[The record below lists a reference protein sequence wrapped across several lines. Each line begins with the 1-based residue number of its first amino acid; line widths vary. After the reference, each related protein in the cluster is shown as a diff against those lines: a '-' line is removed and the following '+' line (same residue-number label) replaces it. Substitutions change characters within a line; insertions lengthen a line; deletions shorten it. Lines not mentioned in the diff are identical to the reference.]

1 MQISKGLVLMNR
13 IKISDRTIFLKSQSN
28 EVTLSFKEKVEIA
41 RLLESANVDVV
52 EFPAIENEKTD
63 TLLLKTICAFL
74 KNSTLSVAVGQSVE
88 SVETTYNAIKSAA
101 KPRLSVVLPVSP
113 VGMEYTCH
121 KKAPKMIELIKAL
134 VEKSI
139 SLCDDVEFVA
149 LDATRAE
156 SDVLISAI
164 KTAITAGAKTVTIC
178 DNEASMLPDAFTEF
192 IEETVKAIP
201 ELKDIN
207 LGVMCEDRNGCA
219 TASSM
224 LAVTHGATEVKCVS
238 NNGNIA
244 SIVTI
249 SNIIRNNGDKLD
261 IFTSLKYNEF
271 LRIVNQV
278 AKIAD
283 GKHIVSVTE
292 TQSAVPASEFNLTE
306 NDSQETILK
315 AVKELGYDLSDED
328 NTKVYERFKA
338 VASKK
343 TISNKELDAIVAAT
357 ALQVTPAYKLVDY
370 VINTGNIITS
380 SAQITLEKDGENK
393 QSIGIGDG
401 PIDAAFT
408 TIEQIVGRHYELDDF
423 QIHSVTEGREA
434 TGSAVVK
441 LRANGK
447 LYSGN
452 GVSTDIIGASIRA
465 FINAIN
471 KIIFEE
477 N

>member
-1 MQISKGLVLMNR
+1 MNKIR
-13 IKISDRTIFLKSQSN
+13 ISDRTILLKSQGN
-28 EVTLSFKEKVEIA
+28 EATLSFKEKVEIA

-63 TLLLKTICAFL
+63 TLLLKTVCAFL
-74 KNSTLSVAVGQSVE
+74 KNSVMSVQVGITPE
-88 SVETTYNAIKSAA
+88 SVEATYNAIKSAS
-101 KPRLSVVLPVSP
+101 KPRLSVALPVSP

-134 VEKSI
+134 VEKAV

-156 SDVLISAI
+156 NDVLVSTI
-164 KTAITAGAKTVTIC
+164 KTAIEAGAKTVTIC
-178 DNEASMLPDAFTEF
+178 DNEASMLPDAFINF
-192 IEETVKAIP
+192 IEETKKAIP
-201 ELKDIN
+201 ELDSVN
-207 LGVMCEDRNGCA
+207 LGVLCEDTNGCA
-219 TASSM
+219 AASSM
-224 LAVTHGATEVKCVS
+224 LAVTHGAVEVKCVS
-238 NNGNIA
+238 YNSNVT

-249 SNIIRNNGDKLD
+249 SNIIRNNGDKLGVCCG
-261 IFTSLKYNEF
+261 IKYSEF
-271 LRIVNQV
+271 LRIINQI

-283 GKHIVSVTE
+283 GKQIISVTE
-292 TQSAVPASEFNLTE
+292 TTSSVPASEFNLTE
-306 NDSQETILK
+306 NDSQETVLK
-315 AVKELGYDLSDED
+315 AVKNLGYDLSDED
-328 NTKVYERFKA
+328 SAKVFERFKS

-343 TISNKELDAIVAAT
+343 TISNKELDAIVATT
-357 ALQVTPAYKLVDY
+357 ALQVTPIYKLVDY

-408 TIEQIVGRHYELDDF
+408 TIEQIVGHHYELDDF

-434 TGSAVVK
+434 TGSALVK

-465 FINAIN
+465 YINAIN

-477 N
+477 I

>member
-1 MQISKGLVLMNR
+1 MNKIR
-13 IKISDRTIFLKSQSN
+13 ISDRTILLKSQGN
-28 EVTLSFKEKVEIA
+28 EATLSFKEKVEIA

-63 TLLLKTICAFL
+63 TLLLKTVCAFL
-74 KNSTLSVAVGQSVE
+74 KNSVMSVQVGTTPE
-88 SVETTYNAIKSAA
+88 SVEATYNAIKSAS
-101 KPRLSVVLPVSP
+101 KPRLSIALPISP
-113 VGMEYTCH
+113 VGMEYICH

-134 VEKSI
+134 VEKAV
-139 SLCDDVEFVA
+139 SLCSDVEFVA
-149 LDATRAE
+149 IDATRAE
-156 SDVLISAI
+156 NDVLVSAI
-164 KTAITAGAKTVTIC
+164 KTAISAGATTVTIC
-178 DNEASMLPDAFTEF
+178 DNEASMLPDAFISF
-192 IEETVKAIP
+192 IDETVKAIP
-201 ELKDIN
+201 EIKNVN
-207 LGVMCEDRNGCA
+207 LGVMCEDTNGCA
-219 TASSM
+219 AASSM
-224 LAVTHGATEVKCVS
+224 LAVTHGATEIKCS
-238 NNGNIA
+238 SYNANIA
-244 SIVTI
+244 SIITI
-249 SNIIRNNGDKLD
+249 SSIIRNSGDKLD
-261 IFTSLKYNEF
+261 IFCSLNYNEF
-271 LRIVNQV
+271 LRIINQV
-278 AKIAD
+278 SKIAD

-292 TQSAVPASEFNLTE
+292 TTSSVPASEFNLTE
-306 NDSQETILK
+306 NDSQETVLT
-315 AVKELGYDLSDED
+315 AVKELGYDLSDDD
-328 NTKVYERFKA
+328 NVKVYERFKS

-357 ALQVTPAYKLVDY
+357 ALQVPPAYKLVDY

-393 QSIGIGDG
+393 QAIGIGDG

-408 TIEQIVGRHYELDDF
+408 TIEQIVGHHYELDDF

-441 LRANGK
+441 LRSNGK

-465 FINAIN
+465 YINAIN

>member
-1 MQISKGLVLMNR
+1 MNKIR
-13 IKISDRTIFLKSQSN
+13 ISDRTILLKSQGN
-28 EVTLSFKEKVEIA
+28 EATLSFKEKVEIA
-41 RLLESANVDVV
+41 RLLESANVDVI

-63 TLLLKTICAFL
+63 TLLLKTARAFL
-74 KNSTLSVAVGQSVE
+74 KNSTMSVQTGNTPE
-88 SVETTYNAIKSAA
+88 SVEATFNAIKGAA
-101 KPRLSVVLPVSP
+101 KPRLSVALPISP
-113 VGMEYTCH
+113 VGMEYTYH

-134 VEKSI
+134 VEKSV

-156 SDVLISAI
+156 KDVLISAI
-164 KTAITAGAKTVTIC
+164 KTAIEAGAKTITIC
-178 DNEASMLPDAFTEF
+178 DNEASMLPDAFVEF
-192 IEETVKAIP
+192 IESTINAVP
-201 ELKDIN
+201 ELKNVN
-207 LGVMCEDRNGCA
+207 LGVMCEDTNGCA
-219 TASSM
+219 AASSM
-224 LAVTHGATEVKCVS
+224 LAVTHGATEIKCVS
-238 NNGNIA
+238 NTANIA
-244 SIVTI
+244 SIDTV
-249 SNIIRNNGDKLD
+249 SNIIRNNGDKLN
-261 IFTSLKYNEF
+261 ISCSLKYSEF
-271 LRIVNQV
+271 LRIINQV

-292 TQSAVPASEFNLTE
+292 TKSAIPASEFNLTE
-306 NDSQETILK
+306 NDSAETVLK
-315 AVKELGYDLSDED
+315 AVKNLGYDLSDED
-328 NTKVYERFKA
+328 SAKVFERFKS

-343 TISNKELDAIVAAT
+343 TISNKELDAIVATT
-357 ALQVTPAYKLVDY
+357 ALQVTPAYKLVNY

-393 QSIGIGDG
+393 QAIGIGDG

-408 TIEQIVGRHYELDDF
+408 TIEQIVGHHYELDDF

-434 TGSAVVK
+434 TGSALVK
-441 LRANGK
+441 LRSNGK

-465 FINAIN
+465 YINAIN

>member
-1 MQISKGLVLMNR
+1 MTK
-13 IKISDRTIFLKSQSN
+13 IKISDRTIVLKSQN
-28 EVTLSFKEKVEIA
+28 NDITLSFKEKVEIA

-63 TLLLKTICAFL
+63 TLLLKTACAFL
-74 KNSTLSVAVGQSVE
+74 KNSIMSVVVGNSVKSVE
-88 SVETTYNAIKSAA
+88 ATYEAIKNAQ
-101 KPRLSVVLPVSP
+101 KPRLSVALPLSP
-113 VGMEYTCH
+113 VAMEYTFH
-121 KKAPKMIELIKAL
+121 KKAPKMLELIKEL
-134 VEKSI
+134 VTKAA
-139 SLCDDVEFVA
+139 SLCEDVEFVA

-156 SDVLISAI
+156 PDVLEAGIKAAI
-164 KTAITAGAKTVTIC
+164 ECGAKTVTIC
-178 DNEASMLPDAFTEF
+178 DNDAKMLPDAFLSF
-192 IEETVKAIP
+192 IENLKTTIP
-201 ELKDIN
+201 ELSTVS
-207 LGVMCEDRNGCA
+207 LGVLCEDTNGCA
-219 TASSM
+219 AASSM
-224 LAVTHGATEVKCVS
+224 LAVTHGATEIKCTS
-238 NNGNIA
+238 GMNNIA

-249 SNIIRNNGDKLD
+249 SNIIRNNGDSLD
-261 IFTSLKYNEF
+261 IFAGLKYNEF
-271 LRIVNQV
+271 LRIINQV

-283 GKHIVSVTE
+283 GKQILSVTE
-292 TQSAVPASEFNLTE
+292 TTSAIPASEINLTE
-306 NDSQETILK
+306 NDSQETVLK
-315 AVKELGYDLSDED
+315 AVKNLGYDLSDDD
-328 NTKVYERFKA
+328 NAKVYERFKS

-343 TISNKELDAIVAAT
+343 TVSNKELDAIVAAT
-357 ALQVTPAYKLVDY
+357 ALQVTPAYQLVDY

-380 SAQITLEKDGENK
+380 SAQIVLEKDGEKK
-393 QSIGIGDG
+393 QAIGIGDG

-408 TIEQIVGRHYELDDF
+408 TIEQIVGHHYELDDF

-441 LRANGK
+441 LRSNGK

>member
-1 MQISKGLVLMNR
+1 MNKIR
-13 IKISDRTIFLKSQSN
+13 ISDRTILLKSQGN
-28 EVTLSFKEKVEIA
+28 DATLSFKEKVEIA

-63 TLLLKTICAFL
+63 TLLLKTTCAFL
-74 KNSTLSVAVGQSVE
+74 KNSIMSVQVGSTLE
-88 SVETTYNAIKSAA
+88 SVEATYNAIKSAA
-101 KPRLSVVLPVSP
+101 KPRLSIALPISP

-121 KKAPKMIELIKAL
+121 KKAPKMVELIKSL
-134 VEKSI
+134 VEKAV
-139 SLCDDVEFVA
+139 SLCSDVEFVA

-156 SDVLISAI
+156 NDVLVSTI
-164 KTAITAGAKTVTIC
+164 KTAIEAGAKTITIC
-178 DNEASMLPDAFTEF
+178 DNEASMLPDAFVSF
-192 IEETVKAIP
+192 IEETKKAIP
-201 ELKDIN
+201 ELETVN
-207 LGVMCEDRNGCA
+207 LGVLCEDTNGCA
-219 TASSM
+219 AASSM
-224 LAVTHGATEVKCVS
+224 LAITHGAVEVKCASYNS
-238 NNGNIA
+238 NIT

-249 SNIIRNNGDKLD
+249 SNIIRNNGDKLGVCCG
-261 IFTSLKYNEF
+261 IKYSEF
-271 LRIVNQV
+271 LRIINQV

-283 GKHIVSVTE
+283 GKNIVSVTE
-292 TQSAVPASEFNLTE
+292 TQSAIPTSEFNLTE
-306 NDSQETILK
+306 NDSQETVLK
-315 AVKELGYDLSDED
+315 AVKNLGYDLSDED
-328 NTKVYERFKA
+328 SAKVFERFKS

-343 TISNKELDAIVAAT
+343 TISNKELDAIVATT

-393 QSIGIGDG
+393 QAIGIGDG

-408 TIEQIVGRHYELDDF
+408 TIEQIVGHHYELDDF

-434 TGSAVVK
+434 TGSALVK

-465 FINAIN
+465 YINAIN

-477 N
+477 I

>member
-1 MQISKGLVLMNR
+1 MNKIR
-13 IKISDRTIFLKSQSN
+13 ISDRTILLKSQGN
-28 EVTLSFKEKVEIA
+28 EATLSFKEKVEIA

-63 TLLLKTICAFL
+63 TLLLKTVCAFL
-74 KNSTLSVAVGQSVE
+74 KNSIMSVQVGTTPE
-88 SVETTYNAIKSAA
+88 SVEATYNAIKSAS
-101 KPRLSVVLPVSP
+101 KPRLSVALPVSP

-121 KKAPKMIELIKAL
+121 KKAPKMIELIKTL
-134 VEKSI
+134 IEKAV

-156 SDVLISAI
+156 NDVLVSTI
-164 KTAITAGAKTVTIC
+164 KTAIEAGAKTITIC
-178 DNEASMLPDAFTEF
+178 DDEASMLPDAFINF
-192 IEETVKAIP
+192 IEETKEAIP
-201 ELKDIN
+201 ELDSVN
-207 LGVMCEDRNGCA
+207 LGVLCEDTNGCA

-224 LAVTHGATEVKCVS
+224 LAVTHSATEVKCAS
-238 NNGNIA
+238 FNANIT

-249 SNIIRNNGDKLD
+249 SNIIRNNGDKLGVCCG
-261 IFTSLKYNEF
+261 IKFSEF
-271 LRIVNQV
+271 LRIINQV

-283 GKHIVSVTE
+283 GKNIVSVTE
-292 TQSAVPASEFNLTE
+292 TTSSVPTSEFNLTE
-306 NDSQETILK
+306 NDSQETVLK
-315 AVKELGYDLSDED
+315 AVKNLGYDLSDED
-328 NTKVYERFKA
+328 SAKVFERFKS

-343 TISNKELDAIVAAT
+343 TISNKELDAIVATT

-408 TIEQIVGRHYELDDF
+408 TIEQIVGHHYELDDF

-434 TGSAVVK
+434 TGSALVK

-465 FINAIN
+465 YINAIN

-477 N
+477 I

>member
-1 MQISKGLVLMNR
+1 MKK
-13 IKISDRTIFLKSQSN
+13 IKISDRTILIKSQGN
-28 EVTLSFKEKVEIA
+28 EATLSFKEKVEIA

-63 TLLLKTICAFL
+63 TLLLKTACAFL
-74 KNSTLSVAVGQSVE
+74 KNSIMSVQVGTTIE
-88 SVETTYNAIKSAA
+88 SVELTYNSIKSAS
-101 KPRLSVVLPVSP
+101 KPRLSVALPVSP

-121 KKAPKMIELIKAL
+121 KKAPKMVELIKAL
-134 VEKSI
+134 VEKAV

-156 SDVLISAI
+156 ADVLAATI
-164 KTAITAGAKTVTIC
+164 KTAIEAGAKTITIC
-178 DNEASMLPDAFTEF
+178 DNEAAMLPDAFVSF
-192 IEETVKAIP
+192 IEETIKAIP
-201 ELKDIN
+201 ELESVN
-207 LGVMCEDRNGCA
+207 LGVMCEDTNGCA
-219 TASSM
+219 AASSM
-224 LAVTHGATEVKCVS
+224 LAVTHGATEIKCAS
-238 NNGNIA
+238 NNANIT

-261 IFTSLKYNEF
+261 ICCSLKYSEF
-271 LRIVNQV
+271 LRIINQV

-292 TQSAVPASEFNLTE
+292 TTSSVPASEFNLTE
-306 NDSQETILK
+306 NDSQETVLK
-315 AVKELGYDLSDED
+315 AVKNLGYDLSDED
-328 NTKVYERFKA
+328 SAKVFERFKS

-343 TISNKELDAIVAAT
+343 TISNKELDAIVATT

-380 SAQITLEKDGENK
+380 SAQITLEKDGESK

-408 TIEQIVGRHYELDDF
+408 TIEQIVGHHYELDDF

-434 TGSAVVK
+434 TGSALVK
-441 LRANGK
+441 LRSNGK

-465 FINAIN
+465 YINAIN

-477 N
+477 I

>member
-1 MQISKGLVLMNR
+1 MNKIR
-13 IKISDRTIFLKSQSN
+13 ISDRTILLKSQGN
-28 EVTLSFKEKVEIA
+28 EATLSFKEKVEIA

-63 TLLLKTICAFL
+63 TLLLKTVCAFL
-74 KNSTLSVAVGQSVE
+74 KNSIMSVQVGTTIE
-88 SVETTYNAIKSAA
+88 SVEATYNAIKSAS
-101 KPRLSVVLPVSP
+101 KPRLSVALPVSP

-121 KKAPKMIELIKAL
+121 KKAPKMIELIKTL
-134 VEKSI
+134 IEKAV

-156 SDVLISAI
+156 NDVLVSTI
-164 KTAITAGAKTVTIC
+164 KTAIEAGAKTITIC
-178 DNEASMLPDAFTEF
+178 DDEASMLPDAFINF
-192 IEETVKAIP
+192 IEETKEAIP
-201 ELKDIN
+201 ELDSVN
-207 LGVMCEDRNGCA
+207 LGVLCEDTNGCA

-224 LAVTHGATEVKCVS
+224 LAVTHSATEVKCAS
-238 NNGNIA
+238 FNANIT

-249 SNIIRNNGDKLD
+249 SNIIRNNGDKLGVCCG
-261 IFTSLKYNEF
+261 IKFSEF
-271 LRIVNQV
+271 LRIINQV

-283 GKHIVSVTE
+283 GKNIVSVTE
-292 TQSAVPASEFNLTE
+292 TTSSVPASEFNLTE
-306 NDSQETILK
+306 NDSQETVLK
-315 AVKELGYDLSDED
+315 AVKNLGYDLSDED
-328 NTKVYERFKA
+328 SAKVFERFKS

-343 TISNKELDAIVAAT
+343 TISNKELDAIVATT

-408 TIEQIVGRHYELDDF
+408 TIEQIVGHHYELDDF

-434 TGSAVVK
+434 TGSALVK

-465 FINAIN
+465 YINAIN

-477 N
+477 I

>member
-1 MQISKGLVLMNR
+1 MNKIR
-13 IKISDRTIFLKSQSN
+13 ISDRTILLKSQGN
-28 EVTLSFKEKVEIA
+28 EATLSFKEKVEIA

-63 TLLLKTICAFL
+63 TLLLKTVCAFL
-74 KNSTLSVAVGQSVE
+74 KNSVMSVQVGTTPE
-88 SVETTYNAIKSAA
+88 SVEATYNAIKSAS
-101 KPRLSVVLPVSP
+101 KPRLSVALPISP

-134 VEKSI
+134 VEKAV

-156 SDVLISAI
+156 NDVLVSTI
-164 KTAITAGAKTVTIC
+164 KTAIEAGAKTVTIC
-178 DNEASMLPDAFTEF
+178 DNEASMLPDAFINF
-192 IEETVKAIP
+192 IEETKKAIP
-201 ELKDIN
+201 ELESVN
-207 LGVMCEDRNGCA
+207 LGVLCEDTNGCA
-219 TASSM
+219 AASSM
-224 LAVTHGATEVKCVS
+224 LAVTHGAVEVKCVS
-238 NNGNIA
+238 YNSNIT

-249 SNIIRNNGDKLD
+249 SNIIRNNGDKLGVCCG
-261 IFTSLKYNEF
+261 IKYSEF
-271 LRIVNQV
+271 LRIINQI

-283 GKHIVSVTE
+283 GKQIISVTE
-292 TQSAVPASEFNLTE
+292 TTSSVPASEFNLTE
-306 NDSQETILK
+306 NDSQETVLK
-315 AVKELGYDLSDED
+315 AVKNLGYDLSDED
-328 NTKVYERFKA
+328 SAKVFERFKS

-343 TISNKELDAIVAAT
+343 TISNKELDAIVATT

-408 TIEQIVGRHYELDDF
+408 TIEQIVGHHYELDDF

-434 TGSAVVK
+434 TGSALVK

-465 FINAIN
+465 YINAIN

-477 N
+477 I

>member
-1 MQISKGLVLMNR
+1 MNKIR
-13 IKISDRTIFLKSQSN
+13 ISDRTILLKSQGN
-28 EVTLSFKEKVEIA
+28 EATLSFKEKVEIA

-63 TLLLKTICAFL
+63 TLLLKTVCAFL
-74 KNSTLSVAVGQSVE
+74 KNSIMSVQVGTTPE
-88 SVETTYNAIKSAA
+88 SVEATYNAIKSAS
-101 KPRLSVVLPVSP
+101 KPRLSVALPISP

-134 VEKSI
+134 VEKAV

-156 SDVLISAI
+156 NDVLISTI
-164 KTAITAGAKTVTIC
+164 KTAISAGAKTITIC
-178 DNEASMLPDAFTEF
+178 DNEASMLPDAFINF
-192 IEETVKAIP
+192 IEETKKAIP
-201 ELKDIN
+201 ELDSVN
-207 LGVMCEDRNGCA
+207 LGVLCEDTNGCA
-219 TASSM
+219 AASSM
-224 LAVTHGATEVKCVS
+224 LAVTHGATEIKCVS
-238 NNGNIA
+238 YNANIA
-244 SIVTI
+244 SIITI

-261 IFTSLKYNEF
+261 ICCSLKYSEF
-271 LRIVNQV
+271 LRIINQV

-283 GKHIVSVTE
+283 GKHIISVTE
-292 TQSAVPASEFNLTE
+292 TQSAIPTSEFNLTE
-306 NDSQETILK
+306 NDSQETVLK
-315 AVKELGYDLSDED
+315 AVKNLGYDLSDED
-328 NTKVYERFKA
+328 SAKVFERFKS

-343 TISNKELDAIVAAT
+343 TISNKELDAIVATT

-370 VINTGNIITS
+370 VIHTGNIITS

-393 QSIGIGDG
+393 QAIGIGDG

-408 TIEQIVGRHYELDDF
+408 TIEQIVGHHYELDDF

-434 TGSAVVK
+434 TGSALVK
-441 LRANGK
+441 LRSNGK

-465 FINAIN
+465 YINAIN

-477 N
+477 I

>member
-1 MQISKGLVLMNR
+1 MNKIR
-13 IKISDRTIFLKSQSN
+13 ISDRTILLKSQGN
-28 EVTLSFKEKVEIA
+28 EATLSFKEKVEIA

-63 TLLLKTICAFL
+63 TLLLKTVCAFL
-74 KNSTLSVAVGQSVE
+74 KNSIMSVQVGTTPE
-88 SVETTYNAIKSAA
+88 SVEATYNAIKSAS
-101 KPRLSVVLPVSP
+101 KPRLSVALPISP

-134 VEKSI
+134 VEKAV

-156 SDVLISAI
+156 NDVLISTI
-164 KTAITAGAKTVTIC
+164 KTAISAGAKTITIC
-178 DNEASMLPDAFTEF
+178 DNEASMLPDAFVDF
-192 IEETVKAIP
+192 IESTIKAVP
-201 ELKDIN
+201 ELKNVN
-207 LGVMCEDRNGCA
+207 LGVMCEDTNGCA
-219 TASSM
+219 AASSM
-224 LAVTHGATEVKCVS
+224 LAITHGATEVKCASFSS
-238 NNGNIA
+238 NIT

-249 SNIIRNNGDKLD
+249 SNIIRNNGDKLG
-261 IFTSLKYNEF
+261 ICCGIKYSEF
-271 LRIVNQV
+271 LRIINQV

-283 GKHIVSVTE
+283 GKQIVSVTE
-292 TQSAVPASEFNLTE
+292 TTSSIPASEFNLTE
-306 NDSQETILK
+306 NDSQETVLK
-315 AVKELGYDLSDED
+315 AVKNLGYDLSDED
-328 NTKVYERFKA
+328 SAKVFERFKS

-343 TISNKELDAIVAAT
+343 TISNKELDAIVATT

-393 QSIGIGDG
+393 QAIGIGDG

-408 TIEQIVGRHYELDDF
+408 TIEQIVGHHYELDDF

-434 TGSAVVK
+434 TGSALVK

-465 FINAIN
+465 YINAIN

>member
-1 MQISKGLVLMNR
+1 MNKIR
-13 IKISDRTIFLKSQSN
+13 ISDRTILLKSQGN
-28 EVTLSFKEKVEIA
+28 EATLSFKEKVEIA

-63 TLLLKTICAFL
+63 TLLLKTVCAFL
-74 KNSTLSVAVGQSVE
+74 KNSVMSVQVGITPE
-88 SVETTYNAIKSAA
+88 SVEATYNAIKSAS
-101 KPRLSVVLPVSP
+101 KPRLSVALPISP

-134 VEKSI
+134 VEKAV

-156 SDVLISAI
+156 NDVLVSTI
-164 KTAITAGAKTVTIC
+164 KTAIEAGAKTVTIC
-178 DNEASMLPDAFTEF
+178 DNEASMLPDAFINF
-192 IEETVKAIP
+192 IEETKKAIP
-201 ELKDIN
+201 ELDSVN
-207 LGVMCEDRNGCA
+207 LGVLCEDTNGCA
-219 TASSM
+219 AASSM
-224 LAVTHGATEVKCVS
+224 LAVTHGAVEVKCVS
-238 NNGNIA
+238 YNSNVT

-249 SNIIRNNGDKLD
+249 SNIIRNNGDKLGVCCG
-261 IFTSLKYNEF
+261 IKYSEF
-271 LRIVNQV
+271 LRIINQI

-283 GKHIVSVTE
+283 GKQIISVTE
-292 TQSAVPASEFNLTE
+292 TTSSVPASEFNLTE
-306 NDSQETILK
+306 NDSQETVLK
-315 AVKELGYDLSDED
+315 AVKNLGYDLSDED
-328 NTKVYERFKA
+328 SAKVFERFKS

-343 TISNKELDAIVAAT
+343 TISNKELDAIVATT

-408 TIEQIVGRHYELDDF
+408 TIEQIVGHHYELDDF

-434 TGSAVVK
+434 TGSALVK

-465 FINAIN
+465 YINAIN

-477 N
+477 I

>member
-1 MQISKGLVLMNR
+1 MNKIR
-13 IKISDRTIFLKSQSN
+13 ISDRTILLKSQGN
-28 EVTLSFKEKVEIA
+28 EATLSFKEKVEIA

-52 EFPAIENEKTD
+52 EFPTIENEKTD
-63 TLLLKTICAFL
+63 TLLLKTACAFL
-74 KNSTLSVAVGQSVE
+74 KNSIMSVQVGTTPE
-88 SVETTYNAIKSAA
+88 SVELTYNAIKSAS
-101 KPRLSVVLPVSP
+101 KPRLSVALPISP
-113 VGMEYTCH
+113 VGMEYTYH
-121 KKAPKMIELIKAL
+121 KKAPKMIELIKTL
-134 VEKSI
+134 VEKAV

-156 SDVLISAI
+156 SDVLVATI
-164 KTAITAGAKTVTIC
+164 KTAIEAGAKTITIC
-178 DNEASMLPDAFTEF
+178 DNEASMLPDAFINF
-192 IEETVKAIP
+192 IEETIKAIP
-201 ELKDIN
+201 ELKDVN
-207 LGVMCEDRNGCA
+207 LGVMCEDTNGCA
-219 TASSM
+219 AASSM
-224 LAVTHGATEVKCVS
+224 LAVTHGTTEIKCVS
-238 NNGNIA
+238 NNANIT
-244 SIVTI
+244 SIVTV

-261 IFTSLKYNEF
+261 ICCSLKYSEF
-271 LRIVNQV
+271 LRIINQV

-292 TQSAVPASEFNLTE
+292 TTSSVPTSEFNLTE
-306 NDSQETILK
+306 NDSQETVLK
-315 AVKELGYDLSDED
+315 AVKNLGYDLSDED
-328 NTKVYERFKA
+328 SAKVFERFKS

-343 TISNKELDAIVAAT
+343 TISNKELDAIVATT

-393 QSIGIGDG
+393 QAIGIGDG

-408 TIEQIVGRHYELDDF
+408 TIEQIVGHHYELDDF

-434 TGSAVVK
+434 TGSALVK
-441 LRANGK
+441 LRSNGK

-465 FINAIN
+465 YINAIN

-477 N
+477 I

>member
-1 MQISKGLVLMNR
+1 MNKIR
-13 IKISDRTIFLKSQSN
+13 ISDRTILLKSQGN
-28 EVTLSFKEKVEIA
+28 EATLSFKEKVEIA

-63 TLLLKTICAFL
+63 TLLLKTVCAFL
-74 KNSTLSVAVGQSVE
+74 KNSVMSVQVGTTIE
-88 SVETTYNAIKSAA
+88 SVEATYNAIKSAS
-101 KPRLSVVLPVSP
+101 KPRLSVALPISP

-134 VEKSI
+134 VEKAV

-156 SDVLISAI
+156 NDVLVSTI
-164 KTAITAGAKTVTIC
+164 KTAIEAGAKTVTIC
-178 DNEASMLPDAFTEF
+178 DNEASMLPDAFINF
-192 IEETVKAIP
+192 IEETKKAIP
-201 ELKDIN
+201 ELESVN
-207 LGVMCEDRNGCA
+207 LGVLCEDTNGCA
-219 TASSM
+219 AASSM
-224 LAVTHGATEVKCVS
+224 LAVTHGAVEVKCISYNS
-238 NNGNIA
+238 NIT

-249 SNIIRNNGDKLD
+249 SNIIRNNGDKLGVCCG
-261 IFTSLKYNEF
+261 IKYNEF
-271 LRIVNQV
+271 LRIINQI

-283 GKHIVSVTE
+283 GKQIISVTE
-292 TQSAVPASEFNLTE
+292 TTSSVPASEFNLTE
-306 NDSQETILK
+306 NDSQETVLK
-315 AVKELGYDLSDED
+315 AVKNLGYDLSDED
-328 NTKVYERFKA
+328 SAKVFERFKS

-343 TISNKELDAIVAAT
+343 TISNKELDAIVATT
-357 ALQVTPAYKLVDY
+357 ALQVTPIYKLVDY

-408 TIEQIVGRHYELDDF
+408 TIEQIVGHHYELDDF

-434 TGSAVVK
+434 TGSALVK

-465 FINAIN
+465 YINAIN

>member
-1 MQISKGLVLMNR
+1 MNK
-13 IKISDRTIFLKSQSN
+13 IKISDRTILIKSQGN
-28 EVTLSFKEKVEIA
+28 EATLSFKEKVEIA

-63 TLLLKTICAFL
+63 TLLLKTACAFL
-74 KNSTLSVAVGQSVE
+74 KNSIMSVQVGTTVE
-88 SVETTYNAIKSAA
+88 SVELTYNSIKSAS
-101 KPRLSVVLPVSP
+101 KPRLSVALPVSP

-134 VEKSI
+134 VEKSV

-156 SDVLISAI
+156 SDVLVATI
-164 KTAITAGAKTVTIC
+164 KTAIEAGAKTITIC
-178 DNEASMLPDAFTEF
+178 DNEASMLPDAFVSF
-192 IEETVKAIP
+192 IEETIKAIP
-201 ELKDIN
+201 ELKNVN
-207 LGVMCEDRNGCA
+207 LGVMCEDTNGCA
-219 TASSM
+219 AASSM
-224 LAVTHGATEVKCVS
+224 LAVTHGATEIKCAS
-238 NNGNIA
+238 NNANIT
-244 SIVTI
+244 SIVTV

-261 IFTSLKYNEF
+261 ICCSLKYSEF
-271 LRIVNQV
+271 LRIINQV

-292 TQSAVPASEFNLTE
+292 TTSSVPASEFNLTE
-306 NDSQETILK
+306 NDSQETVLK
-315 AVKELGYDLSDED
+315 AVKDLGYDLSDED
-328 NTKVYERFKA
+328 SAKVFERFKS

-343 TISNKELDAIVAAT
+343 TISNKELDAIVATT

-393 QSIGIGDG
+393 QAIGIGDG

-408 TIEQIVGRHYELDDF
+408 TIEQIVGHHYELDDF

-434 TGSAVVK
+434 TGSALVK
-441 LRANGK
+441 LRSNGK

-465 FINAIN
+465 YINAIN

-477 N
+477 I

>member
-1 MQISKGLVLMNR
+1 MNKIR
-13 IKISDRTIFLKSQSN
+13 ISDRTILLKSQGN
-28 EVTLSFKEKVEIA
+28 EATLSFKEKVEIA

-63 TLLLKTICAFL
+63 TLLLKTVCAFL
-74 KNSTLSVAVGQSVE
+74 KNSVMSVQVGITPE
-88 SVETTYNAIKSAA
+88 SVEATYNAIKSAS
-101 KPRLSVVLPVSP
+101 KPRLSVALPVSP

-134 VEKSI
+134 VEKAV

-156 SDVLISAI
+156 NDVLVSTI
-164 KTAITAGAKTVTIC
+164 KTAIEAGAKTVTIC
-178 DNEASMLPDAFTEF
+178 DNEASMLPDAFINF
-192 IEETVKAIP
+192 IEETKKAIP
-201 ELKDIN
+201 ELESVN
-207 LGVMCEDRNGCA
+207 LGVLCEDTNGCA
-219 TASSM
+219 AASSM
-224 LAVTHGATEVKCVS
+224 LAVTHGAVEVKCVS
-238 NNGNIA
+238 YNSNIT

-249 SNIIRNNGDKLD
+249 SNIIRNNGDKLGVCCG
-261 IFTSLKYNEF
+261 IKYSEF
-271 LRIVNQV
+271 LRIINQV

-283 GKHIVSVTE
+283 GKQIISVTE
-292 TQSAVPASEFNLTE
+292 TTSSVPASEFNLTE
-306 NDSQETILK
+306 NDSQETVLK
-315 AVKELGYDLSDED
+315 AVKNLGYDLSDED
-328 NTKVYERFKA
+328 SAKVFERFKS

-343 TISNKELDAIVAAT
+343 TISNKELDAIVATT

-408 TIEQIVGRHYELDDF
+408 TIEQIVGHHYELDDF

-434 TGSAVVK
+434 TGSALVK

-465 FINAIN
+465 YINAIN

-477 N
+477 I

>member
-1 MQISKGLVLMNR
+1 MNKIR
-13 IKISDRTIFLKSQSN
+13 ISDRTILLKSQGN
-28 EVTLSFKEKVEIA
+28 EATLSFKEKVEIA

-63 TLLLKTICAFL
+63 TLLLKTVCAFL
-74 KNSTLSVAVGQSVE
+74 KNSVMSVQVGITPE
-88 SVETTYNAIKSAA
+88 SVEATYNAIKSAS
-101 KPRLSVVLPVSP
+101 KPRLSVALPISP

-134 VEKSI
+134 VEKAV

-156 SDVLISAI
+156 NDVLVSTI
-164 KTAITAGAKTVTIC
+164 KTAIKAGAKTVTIC
-178 DNEASMLPDAFTEF
+178 DNEASMLPDAFITF
-192 IEETVKAIP
+192 IEETKKAIP
-201 ELKDIN
+201 ELESVN
-207 LGVMCEDRNGCA
+207 LGVLCEDTNGCA
-219 TASSM
+219 AASSM
-224 LAVTHGATEVKCVS
+224 LAVTHGAVEVKCVS
-238 NNGNIA
+238 YNSNIT

-249 SNIIRNNGDKLD
+249 SNIIRNNGDKLGVCCG
-261 IFTSLKYNEF
+261 IKYSEF
-271 LRIVNQV
+271 LRIINQI

-283 GKHIVSVTE
+283 GKQIISVTE
-292 TQSAVPASEFNLTE
+292 TTSSVPASEFNLTE
-306 NDSQETILK
+306 NDSQETVLK
-315 AVKELGYDLSDED
+315 AVKNLGYDLSDED
-328 NTKVYERFKA
+328 SAKVFERFKS

-343 TISNKELDAIVAAT
+343 TISNKELDAIVATT
-357 ALQVTPAYKLVDY
+357 ALQVTPIYKLVDY

-408 TIEQIVGRHYELDDF
+408 TIEQIVGHHYELDDF

-434 TGSAVVK
+434 TGSALVK

-465 FINAIN
+465 YINAIN

-477 N
+477 V

>member
-1 MQISKGLVLMNR
+1 MNKIR
-13 IKISDRTIFLKSQSN
+13 ISDRTILLKSQGN
-28 EVTLSFKEKVEIA
+28 EATLSFKEKVEIA

-63 TLLLKTICAFL
+63 TLLLKTVCAFL
-74 KNSTLSVAVGQSVE
+74 KNSIMSVQVGTTPE
-88 SVETTYNAIKSAA
+88 SVEATYNAIKSAS
-101 KPRLSVVLPVSP
+101 KPRLSVALPVSP

-121 KKAPKMIELIKAL
+121 KKAPKMIELIKTL
-134 VEKSI
+134 IEKAV

-156 SDVLISAI
+156 NDVLVSTI
-164 KTAITAGAKTVTIC
+164 KTAIEAGAKTITIC
-178 DNEASMLPDAFTEF
+178 DDEASMLPDAFINF
-192 IEETVKAIP
+192 IEETKEAIP
-201 ELKDIN
+201 ELDSVN
-207 LGVMCEDRNGCA
+207 LGVLCEDTNGCA

-224 LAVTHGATEVKCVS
+224 LAVTHSATEVKCAS
-238 NNGNIA
+238 FNANIT

-249 SNIIRNNGDKLD
+249 SNIIRNNGDKLGVCCG
-261 IFTSLKYNEF
+261 IKFSEF
-271 LRIVNQV
+271 LRIINQV

-283 GKHIVSVTE
+283 GKQIVSVTE
-292 TQSAVPASEFNLTE
+292 TTSSVPASEFNLTE
-306 NDSQETILK
+306 NDSQETVLK
-315 AVKELGYDLSDED
+315 AVKNLGYDLSDED
-328 NTKVYERFKA
+328 SAKVFERFKS

-343 TISNKELDAIVAAT
+343 TISNKELDAIVATT

-408 TIEQIVGRHYELDDF
+408 TIEQIVGHHYELDDF

-434 TGSAVVK
+434 TGSALVK

-465 FINAIN
+465 YINAIN

-477 N
+477 I

>member
-1 MQISKGLVLMNR
+1 MNKIR
-13 IKISDRTIFLKSQSN
+13 ISDRTILLKSQGN
-28 EVTLSFKEKVEIA
+28 EATLSFKEKVEIA

-63 TLLLKTICAFL
+63 TLLLKTVCAFL
-74 KNSTLSVAVGQSVE
+74 KNSIMSVQVGTTIE
-88 SVETTYNAIKSAA
+88 SVEATYNAIKSAS
-101 KPRLSVVLPVSP
+101 KPRLSVALPVSP

-121 KKAPKMIELIKAL
+121 KKAPKMIELIKTL
-134 VEKSI
+134 IEKAV

-156 SDVLISAI
+156 NDVLVSTI
-164 KTAITAGAKTVTIC
+164 KTAIEAGAKTITIC
-178 DNEASMLPDAFTEF
+178 DDEASMLPDAFINF
-192 IEETVKAIP
+192 IEKTKEAIP
-201 ELKDIN
+201 ELESVN
-207 LGVMCEDRNGCA
+207 LGVLCEDTNGCA

-224 LAVTHGATEVKCVS
+224 LAVTHSATEVKCAS
-238 NNGNIA
+238 FNANIT

-249 SNIIRNNGDKLD
+249 SNIIRNNGDKLGVCCG
-261 IFTSLKYNEF
+261 IKFSEF
-271 LRIVNQV
+271 LRIINQV

-283 GKHIVSVTE
+283 GKQIVSVTE
-292 TQSAVPASEFNLTE
+292 TTSSVPASEFNLTE
-306 NDSQETILK
+306 NDSQETVLK
-315 AVKELGYDLSDED
+315 AVKNLGYDLSDED
-328 NTKVYERFKA
+328 SAKVFERFKS

-343 TISNKELDAIVAAT
+343 TISNKELDAIVATT

-408 TIEQIVGRHYELDDF
+408 TIEQIVGHHYELDDF

-434 TGSAVVK
+434 TGSALVK

-465 FINAIN
+465 YINAIN

-477 N
+477 I

>member
-1 MQISKGLVLMNR
+1 MNK
-13 IKISDRTIFLKSQSN
+13 IKISDRTILIKSQGN
-28 EVTLSFKEKVEIA
+28 EATLSFKEKVEIA

-63 TLLLKTICAFL
+63 TLLLKTACAFL
-74 KNSTLSVAVGQSVE
+74 KNSIMSVQVGTTIE
-88 SVETTYNAIKSAA
+88 SVELTYNSIKSAS
-101 KPRLSVVLPVSP
+101 KPRLSVALPVSP

-134 VEKSI
+134 VEKSV

-156 SDVLISAI
+156 SDILTATI
-164 KTAITAGAKTVTIC
+164 KTAIEAGAKTITIC
-178 DNEASMLPDAFTEF
+178 DNEASMLPDAFVNF
-192 IEETVKAIP
+192 IEETIKAIP
-201 ELKDIN
+201 ELKDVN
-207 LGVMCEDRNGCA
+207 LGVMCEDTNGCA
-219 TASSM
+219 AASSM
-224 LAVTHGATEVKCVS
+224 LAVTHGATEIKCVS
-238 NNGNIA
+238 NNANIT
-244 SIVTI
+244 SIVTV

-261 IFTSLKYNEF
+261 ICCSLKYSEF
-271 LRIVNQV
+271 LRIINQV

-283 GKHIVSVTE
+283 GKQIVSVTE
-292 TQSAVPASEFNLTE
+292 TTSSVPASEFNLTE
-306 NDSQETILK
+306 NDSQETVLK
-315 AVKELGYDLSDED
+315 AVKDLGYDLSDED
-328 NTKVYERFKA
+328 SAKVFERFKS

-343 TISNKELDAIVAAT
+343 TISNKELDAIVATT

-393 QSIGIGDG
+393 QAIGIGDG

-408 TIEQIVGRHYELDDF
+408 TIEQIVGHHYELDDF

-434 TGSAVVK
+434 TGSALVK
-441 LRANGK
+441 LRSNGK

-465 FINAIN
+465 YINAIN

-477 N
+477 I

>member
-1 MQISKGLVLMNR
+1 MNQIR
-13 IKISDRTIFLKSQSN
+13 ISDRTILLKSQGN
-28 EVTLSFKEKVEIA
+28 EATLSFKEKVEIA

-52 EFPAIENEKTD
+52 EFPAIENKKSD
-63 TLLLKTICAFL
+63 TLLLKTTSAFL
-74 KNSTLSVAVGQSVE
+74 KNSIMSVQVGTTTE
-88 SVETTYNAIKSAA
+88 SVEATYNAIKSAS

-121 KKAPKMIELIKAL
+121 KKAPKMIELIKTL
-134 VEKSI
+134 VEKSV
-139 SLCDDVEFVA
+139 SLCSDVEFVA
-149 LDATRAE
+149 VDATRAE
-156 SDVLISAI
+156 SDVLVLAI
-164 KTAITAGAKTVTIC
+164 KTAIEAGAKTITIC
-178 DNEASMLPDAFTEF
+178 DNEASMLPDAFVTF
-192 IEETVKAIP
+192 VEETKKAIP
-201 ELKDIN
+201 ELKN
-207 LGVMCEDRNGCA
+207 VSLGVLCEDTNGCA
-219 TASSM
+219 AASSM
-224 LAVTHGATEVKCVS
+224 LAITHGATEVKCASFSS
-238 NNGNIA
+238 NIT

-249 SNIIRNNGDKLD
+249 SNIIRNNGDKLG
-261 IFTSLKYNEF
+261 ICCGIKYSEF
-271 LRIVNQV
+271 LRIINQV

-283 GKHIVSVTE
+283 GKQIVSVTE
-292 TQSAVPASEFNLTE
+292 TTSSIPASEFNLTE
-306 NDSQETILK
+306 NDSQETVLK
-315 AVKELGYDLSDED
+315 AVKNLGYDLSDED
-328 NTKVYERFKA
+328 SAKVFERFKS

-343 TISNKELDAIVAAT
+343 TISNKELDAIVATT

-393 QSIGIGDG
+393 QAIGIGDG

-408 TIEQIVGRHYELDDF
+408 TIEQIVGHHYELDDF

-434 TGSAVVK
+434 TGSALVK

-465 FINAIN
+465 YINAIN

>member
-1 MQISKGLVLMNR
+1 MNKIR
-13 IKISDRTIFLKSQSN
+13 ISDRTILLKSQGN
-28 EVTLSFKEKVEIA
+28 EATLSFKEKVEIA

-63 TLLLKTICAFL
+63 TLLLKTVCAFL
-74 KNSTLSVAVGQSVE
+74 KNSVMSVQVGITPE
-88 SVETTYNAIKSAA
+88 SVEATYNAIKSAS
-101 KPRLSVVLPVSP
+101 KPRLSVALPVSP

-134 VEKSI
+134 VEKAV

-156 SDVLISAI
+156 NDVLVSTI
-164 KTAITAGAKTVTIC
+164 KTAIEAGAKTVTIC
-178 DNEASMLPDAFTEF
+178 DNEASMLPDAFINF
-192 IEETVKAIP
+192 IEETKKAIP
-201 ELKDIN
+201 ELESVN
-207 LGVMCEDRNGCA
+207 LGVLCEDTNGCA
-219 TASSM
+219 AASSM
-224 LAVTHGATEVKCVS
+224 LAVTHGAVEVKCVS
-238 NNGNIA
+238 YNSNIT

-249 SNIIRNNGDKLD
+249 SNIIRNNGDKLGVCCG
-261 IFTSLKYNEF
+261 IKYSEF
-271 LRIVNQV
+271 LRIINQI

-283 GKHIVSVTE
+283 GKQIISVTE
-292 TQSAVPASEFNLTE
+292 TTSSVPASEFNLTE
-306 NDSQETILK
+306 NDSQETVLK
-315 AVKELGYDLSDED
+315 AVKNLGYDLSDED
-328 NTKVYERFKA
+328 SAKVFERFKS

-343 TISNKELDAIVAAT
+343 TISNKELDAIVATT
-357 ALQVTPAYKLVDY
+357 ALQVTPIYKLVDY

-408 TIEQIVGRHYELDDF
+408 TIEQIVGHHYELDDF

-434 TGSAVVK
+434 TGSALVK

-465 FINAIN
+465 YINAIN

-477 N
+477 I

>member
-1 MQISKGLVLMNR
+1 MNK
-13 IKISDRTIFLKSQSN
+13 IKISDRTILLKSQGN
-28 EVTLSFKEKVEIA
+28 EATLSFKEKVEIA

-63 TLLLKTICAFL
+63 TLLLKTVCAFL
-74 KNSTLSVAVGQSVE
+74 KNSVMSVQVGTTPE
-88 SVETTYNAIKSAA
+88 SVEATYNAIKSAS
-101 KPRLSVVLPVSP
+101 KPRLSVALPISP

-134 VEKSI
+134 VEKAV

-156 SDVLISAI
+156 NDVLVSTI
-164 KTAITAGAKTVTIC
+164 KTAIEAGAKTVTIC
-178 DNEASMLPDAFTEF
+178 DNEASMLPDAFINF
-192 IEETVKAIP
+192 IEETKKAIP
-201 ELKDIN
+201 ELDSVN
-207 LGVMCEDRNGCA
+207 LGVLCEDTNGCA
-219 TASSM
+219 AASSI
-224 LAVTHGATEVKCVS
+224 LAVTHGAVEVKCVS
-238 NNGNIA
+238 YNSNIT

-249 SNIIRNNGDKLD
+249 SNIIRNNGDKLGVCCG
-261 IFTSLKYNEF
+261 IKYSEF
-271 LRIVNQV
+271 LRIINQI

-283 GKHIVSVTE
+283 GKQIISVTE
-292 TQSAVPASEFNLTE
+292 TTSSVPASEFNLTE
-306 NDSQETILK
+306 NDSQETVLK
-315 AVKELGYDLSDED
+315 AVKNLGYDLSDED
-328 NTKVYERFKA
+328 SAKVFERFKS

-343 TISNKELDAIVAAT
+343 TISNKELDAIVATT

-408 TIEQIVGRHYELDDF
+408 TIEQIVGHHYELDDF

-434 TGSAVVK
+434 TGSALVK

-465 FINAIN
+465 YINAIN

-477 N
+477 I

>member
-1 MQISKGLVLMNR
+1 MNKIR
-13 IKISDRTIFLKSQSN
+13 ISDRTIFLKSQSN
-28 EVTLSFKEKVEIA
+28 EATLSFKEKVEIA

-63 TLLLKTICAFL
+63 TLLLKTVCAFL
-74 KNSTLSVAVGQSVE
+74 KNSVMSVQVGTTIE
-88 SVETTYNAIKSAA
+88 SVEATYNAIKSAS
-101 KPRLSVVLPVSP
+101 KPRLSVALPVSP

-134 VEKSI
+134 VEKAV

-156 SDVLISAI
+156 NDVLVSTI
-164 KTAITAGAKTVTIC
+164 KTAIEAGAKTVTIC
-178 DNEASMLPDAFTEF
+178 DNEASMLPDAFINF
-192 IEETVKAIP
+192 IEETKKAIP
-201 ELKDIN
+201 ELESVN
-207 LGVMCEDRNGCA
+207 LGVLCEDTNGCA
-219 TASSM
+219 AASSM
-224 LAVTHGATEVKCVS
+224 LAVTHGAVEVKCVS
-238 NNGNIA
+238 YNSNIT

-249 SNIIRNNGDKLD
+249 SNIIRNNGDKLGVCCG
-261 IFTSLKYNEF
+261 IKYSEF
-271 LRIVNQV
+271 LRIINQI

-283 GKHIVSVTE
+283 GKQIISVTE
-292 TQSAVPASEFNLTE
+292 TTSSVPASEFNLTE
-306 NDSQETILK
+306 NDSQETVLK
-315 AVKELGYDLSDED
+315 AVKNLGYDLSDED
-328 NTKVYERFKA
+328 SAKVFERFKS

-343 TISNKELDAIVAAT
+343 TISNKELDAIVATT

-408 TIEQIVGRHYELDDF
+408 TIEQIVGHHYELDDF

-434 TGSAVVK
+434 TGSALVK
-441 LRANGK
+441 LRSNGK

-465 FINAIN
+465 YINAIN

-477 N
+477 I

>member
-1 MQISKGLVLMNR
+1 MNKIR
-13 IKISDRTIFLKSQSN
+13 ISDRTILLKSQGN
-28 EVTLSFKEKVEIA
+28 EATLSFKEKVEIA

-63 TLLLKTICAFL
+63 TLLLKTACAFL
-74 KNSTLSVAVGQSVE
+74 KNSIMSVQVGTTPE
-88 SVETTYNAIKSAA
+88 SVELTYNAIKSAY
-101 KPRLSVVLPVSP
+101 KPRLSVALPISP

-121 KKAPKMIELIKAL
+121 KKSPKMIELIKTL
-134 VEKSI
+134 IEKAA
-139 SLCDDVEFVA
+139 SLCSDVEFVA
-149 LDATRAE
+149 IDATRAE
-156 SDVLISAI
+156 SDVLVATI
-164 KTAITAGAKTVTIC
+164 KTAIEAGAKTITIC
-178 DNEASMLPDAFTEF
+178 DNEASMLPDAFIKF
-192 IEETVKAIP
+192 IEETIKAIP
-201 ELKDIN
+201 ELESVN
-207 LGVMCEDRNGCA
+207 LGVMCEDTNGCA
-219 TASSM
+219 AASSM
-224 LAVTHGATEVKCVS
+224 LAVTHGATEIKCAS
-238 NNGNIA
+238 NNANVT
-244 SIVTI
+244 SIVTV

-261 IFTSLKYNEF
+261 ICCSLKYNEF
-271 LRIVNQV
+271 LRIINQV

-292 TQSAVPASEFNLTE
+292 TTSSVPASEFNLTE
-306 NDSQETILK
+306 NDSQETVLK
-315 AVKELGYDLSDED
+315 AVKNLGYDLSDED
-328 NTKVYERFKA
+328 SAKVFERFKS

-343 TISNKELDAIVAAT
+343 TISNKELDAIVATT

-393 QSIGIGDG
+393 QAIGIGDG

-408 TIEQIVGRHYELDDF
+408 TIEQIVGHHYELDDF

-434 TGSAVVK
+434 TGSALVK
-441 LRANGK
+441 LRSNGK

-465 FINAIN
+465 YINAIN

-477 N
+477 I

>member
-1 MQISKGLVLMNR
+1 MNK
-13 IKISDRTIFLKSQSN
+13 IKISDRTILIKSQGN
-28 EVTLSFKEKVEIA
+28 EATLSFKEKVEIA

-63 TLLLKTICAFL
+63 TLLLKTACAFL
-74 KNSTLSVAVGQSVE
+74 KNSIMSVQVGTTVE
-88 SVETTYNAIKSAA
+88 SVELTYNSIKSAS
-101 KPRLSVVLPVSP
+101 KPRLSVALPISP

-121 KKAPKMIELIKAL
+121 KKAPKMIELIKTL
-134 VEKSI
+134 VEKSV

-156 SDVLISAI
+156 SDILVATI
-164 KTAITAGAKTVTIC
+164 KTAIEAGAKTITIC
-178 DNEASMLPDAFTEF
+178 DNEASMLPDAFVSF
-192 IEETVKAIP
+192 IEEIIDAIP
-201 ELKDIN
+201 ELKNVN
-207 LGVMCEDRNGCA
+207 LGVMCEDTNGCA
-219 TASSM
+219 AASSM
-224 LAVTHGATEVKCVS
+224 LAVTHGATEIKCAS
-238 NNGNIA
+238 NNANIT
-244 SIVTI
+244 SIVTV

-261 IFTSLKYNEF
+261 ICCSLKYSEF
-271 LRIVNQV
+271 LRIINQV

-283 GKHIVSVTE
+283 GKQIVSVTE
-292 TQSAVPASEFNLTE
+292 TTSSVPASEFNLTE
-306 NDSQETILK
+306 NDSQETVLK
-315 AVKELGYDLSDED
+315 AVKDLGYDLSDED
-328 NTKVYERFKA
+328 SAKVFERFKS

-343 TISNKELDAIVAAT
+343 TISNKELDAIVATT

-393 QSIGIGDG
+393 QAIGIGDG

-408 TIEQIVGRHYELDDF
+408 TIEQIVGHHYELDDF

-434 TGSAVVK
+434 TGSALVK
-441 LRANGK
+441 LRSNGK

-465 FINAIN
+465 YINAIN

-477 N
+477 I

>member
-1 MQISKGLVLMNR
+1 MNK
-13 IKISDRTIFLKSQSN
+13 IKISDRTILIKSQGN
-28 EVTLSFKEKVEIA
+28 EATLSFKEKVEIA

-63 TLLLKTICAFL
+63 TLLLKTACAFL
-74 KNSTLSVAVGQSVE
+74 KNSIMSVQVGTTVE
-88 SVETTYNAIKSAA
+88 SVELTYNSIKSAS
-101 KPRLSVVLPVSP
+101 KPRLSVALPISP

-121 KKAPKMIELIKAL
+121 KKAPKMIELIKTL
-134 VEKSI
+134 VEKSV

-156 SDVLISAI
+156 SDILVATV
-164 KTAITAGAKTVTIC
+164 KTAIEAGAKTITIC
-178 DNEASMLPDAFTEF
+178 DNEASMLPDAFVSF
-192 IEETVKAIP
+192 IEETIEAIP
-201 ELKDIN
+201 ELKN
-207 LGVMCEDRNGCA
+207 VSLGVMCEDTNGCA
-219 TASSM
+219 AASSM
-224 LAVTHGATEVKCVS
+224 LAVTHGATEIKCAS
-238 NNGNIA
+238 NNANIT
-244 SIVTI
+244 SIVTV

-261 IFTSLKYNEF
+261 ICCSLKYSEF
-271 LRIVNQV
+271 LRIINQV

-283 GKHIVSVTE
+283 GKQIVSVTE
-292 TQSAVPASEFNLTE
+292 TTSSVPASEFNLTE
-306 NDSQETILK
+306 NDSQETVLK
-315 AVKELGYDLSDED
+315 AVKDLGYDLSDED
-328 NTKVYERFKA
+328 SAKVFERFKS

-343 TISNKELDAIVAAT
+343 TISNKELDAIVATT

-393 QSIGIGDG
+393 QAIGIGDG

-408 TIEQIVGRHYELDDF
+408 TIEQIVGHHYELDDF

-434 TGSAVVK
+434 TGSALVK
-441 LRANGK
+441 LRSSGK

-465 FINAIN
+465 YINAIN

-477 N
+477 I

>member
-1 MQISKGLVLMNR
+1 MNK
-13 IKISDRTIFLKSQSN
+13 IKISDRTILIKSQGN
-28 EVTLSFKEKVEIA
+28 EATLSFKEKVEIA

-63 TLLLKTICAFL
+63 TLLLKTACAFL
-74 KNSTLSVAVGQSVE
+74 KNSIMSVQVGTTVE
-88 SVETTYNAIKSAA
+88 SVELTYNSIKTAS
-101 KPRLSVVLPVSP
+101 KPRLSVALPVSP

-134 VEKSI
+134 VEKSV
-139 SLCDDVEFVA
+139 SLCSDVEFVA

-156 SDVLISAI
+156 SDVLVATI
-164 KTAITAGAKTVTIC
+164 KTAIEAGAKTITIC
-178 DNEASMLPDAFTEF
+178 DNEAAMLPDAFVNF
-192 IEETVKAIP
+192 IEETIKAIP
-201 ELKDIN
+201 ELKNVN
-207 LGVMCEDRNGCA
+207 LGVLCEDTNGCA
-219 TASSM
+219 AASAM
-224 LAVTHGATEVKCVS
+224 LAVTHGATEIKCAS
-238 NNGNIA
+238 NNANIT
-244 SIVTI
+244 SIVTV

-261 IFTSLKYNEF
+261 ICCSLKYSEF
-271 LRIVNQV
+271 LRIINQV

-292 TQSAVPASEFNLTE
+292 TTSSVPASEFNLTE
-306 NDSQETILK
+306 NDSQETVLK
-315 AVKELGYDLSDED
+315 AVKNLGYDLSDED
-328 NTKVYERFKA
+328 SAKVFERFKS

-343 TISNKELDAIVAAT
+343 TISNKELDAIVATT

-393 QSIGIGDG
+393 QAIGIGDG

-408 TIEQIVGRHYELDDF
+408 TIEQIVGHHYELDDF

-434 TGSAVVK
+434 TGSALVK
-441 LRANGK
+441 LRSNGK

-465 FINAIN
+465 YINAIN

-477 N
+477 I

>member
-1 MQISKGLVLMNR
+1 MNK
-13 IKISDRTIFLKSQSN
+13 IKISDRTILIKSQGN
-28 EVTLSFKEKVEIA
+28 EATLSFKEKVEIA

-63 TLLLKTICAFL
+63 TLLLKTACAFL
-74 KNSTLSVAVGQSVE
+74 KNSIMSVQVGTTVE
-88 SVETTYNAIKSAA
+88 SVELTYNSIKSAS
-101 KPRLSVVLPVSP
+101 KPRLSVALPVSP

-134 VEKSI
+134 VEKSV

-156 SDVLISAI
+156 SDVLVATI
-164 KTAITAGAKTVTIC
+164 KTAIEAGAKTITIC
-178 DNEASMLPDAFTEF
+178 DNEASMLPDAFVSF
-192 IEETVKAIP
+192 IEETIKAIP
-201 ELKDIN
+201 ELKNVN
-207 LGVMCEDRNGCA
+207 LGVMCEDTNGCA
-219 TASSM
+219 AASSM
-224 LAVTHGATEVKCVS
+224 LAVTHGATEIKCAS
-238 NNGNIA
+238 NNANIT
-244 SIVTI
+244 SIITV

-261 IFTSLKYNEF
+261 ICCSLKYSEF
-271 LRIVNQV
+271 LRIINQV

-292 TQSAVPASEFNLTE
+292 TTSSVPASEFNLTE
-306 NDSQETILK
+306 NDSQETVLK
-315 AVKELGYDLSDED
+315 AVKDLGYDLSDED
-328 NTKVYERFKA
+328 SAKVFERFKS

-343 TISNKELDAIVAAT
+343 TISNKELDAIVATT

-393 QSIGIGDG
+393 QAIGIGDG

-408 TIEQIVGRHYELDDF
+408 TIEQIVGHHYELDDF

-434 TGSAVVK
+434 TGSALVK
-441 LRANGK
+441 LRSNGK

-465 FINAIN
+465 YINAIN

-477 N
+477 I

>member
-1 MQISKGLVLMNR
+1 MNKIR
-13 IKISDRTIFLKSQSN
+13 ISDRTILLKSQGN
-28 EVTLSFKEKVEIA
+28 EATLSFKEKVEIA

-63 TLLLKTICAFL
+63 TLLLKTACAFL
-74 KNSTLSVAVGQSVE
+74 KNSIMSVQVGTTVE
-88 SVETTYNAIKSAA
+88 SVELTYNAIKSAS
-101 KPRLSVVLPVSP
+101 KPRLSVALPISP

-121 KKAPKMIELIKAL
+121 KKAPKMIELIKTL
-134 VEKSI
+134 VEKSA
-139 SLCDDVEFVA
+139 SLCSDVEFVA
-149 LDATRAE
+149 IDATRAE
-156 SDVLISAI
+156 SDVLVATI
-164 KTAITAGAKTVTIC
+164 KTAIEAGAKTITIC
-178 DNEASMLPDAFTEF
+178 DNEASMLPDAFINF

-201 ELKDIN
+201 ELKNVN
-207 LGVMCEDRNGCA
+207 LGVMCEDTNGCA
-219 TASSM
+219 AASSM
-224 LAVTHGATEVKCVS
+224 LAVTHGATEIKCAS
-238 NNGNIA
+238 NNANIT
-244 SIVTI
+244 SIVTV

-261 IFTSLKYNEF
+261 ICCSLKYSEF
-271 LRIVNQV
+271 LRIINQV

-292 TQSAVPASEFNLTE
+292 TTSSVPASEFNLTE
-306 NDSQETILK
+306 NDSQETVLK
-315 AVKELGYDLSDED
+315 AVKNLGYDLSDED
-328 NTKVYERFKA
+328 SAKVFERFKS

-343 TISNKELDAIVAAT
+343 TISNKELDAIVATT

-393 QSIGIGDG
+393 QAIGIGDG

-408 TIEQIVGRHYELDDF
+408 TIEQIVGHHYELDDF

-434 TGSAVVK
+434 TGSALVK
-441 LRANGK
+441 LRSNGK

-465 FINAIN
+465 YINAIN

-477 N
+477 I

>member
-1 MQISKGLVLMNR
+1 MNKIR
-13 IKISDRTIFLKSQSN
+13 ISDRTILLKSQGN
-28 EVTLSFKEKVEIA
+28 EATLSFKEKVEIA

-63 TLLLKTICAFL
+63 TLLLKTVCAFL
-74 KNSTLSVAVGQSVE
+74 KNSVMSVQVGITPE
-88 SVETTYNAIKSAA
+88 SVEATYNAIKSAS
-101 KPRLSVVLPVSP
+101 KPRLSVALPISP

-134 VEKSI
+134 VEKAV

-156 SDVLISAI
+156 NDVLVSTI
-164 KTAITAGAKTVTIC
+164 KTAIEAGAKTVTIC
-178 DNEASMLPDAFTEF
+178 DNEASMLPDAFINF
-192 IEETVKAIP
+192 IEETKKAIP
-201 ELKDIN
+201 ELESVN
-207 LGVMCEDRNGCA
+207 LGVLCEDTNGCA
-219 TASSM
+219 AASSM
-224 LAVTHGATEVKCVS
+224 LAVTHGAVEVKCVS
-238 NNGNIA
+238 YNSNIT

-249 SNIIRNNGDKLD
+249 SNIIRNNGDKLGVCCG
-261 IFTSLKYNEF
+261 IKYSEF
-271 LRIVNQV
+271 LRIINQV

-283 GKHIVSVTE
+283 GKQIISVTE
-292 TQSAVPASEFNLTE
+292 TTSSVPASEFNLTE
-306 NDSQETILK
+306 NDSQETVLK
-315 AVKELGYDLSDED
+315 AVKNLGYDLSDED
-328 NTKVYERFKA
+328 SAKVFERFKS

-343 TISNKELDAIVAAT
+343 TISNKELDAIVATT

-393 QSIGIGDG
+393 QAIGIGDG

-408 TIEQIVGRHYELDDF
+408 TIEQIVGHHYELDDF

-434 TGSAVVK
+434 TGSALVK
-441 LRANGK
+441 LRSNGK

-465 FINAIN
+465 YINAIN

-477 N
+477 I

>member
-1 MQISKGLVLMNR
+1 MNKIR
-13 IKISDRTIFLKSQSN
+13 ISDRTILLKSQGN
-28 EVTLSFKEKVEIA
+28 EATLSFKEKVEIA

-63 TLLLKTICAFL
+63 TLLLKTVCAFL
-74 KNSTLSVAVGQSVE
+74 KNSVMSVQVGTTIE
-88 SVETTYNAIKSAA
+88 SVEATYNAIKSAS
-101 KPRLSVVLPVSP
+101 KPRLSVALPISP

-134 VEKSI
+134 VEKAV

-156 SDVLISAI
+156 NDVLVSTI
-164 KTAITAGAKTVTIC
+164 KTAIAAGAKTVTIC
-178 DNEASMLPDAFTEF
+178 DNEASMLPDTFINF
-192 IEETVKAIP
+192 IEETKKAIP
-201 ELKDIN
+201 ELESVN
-207 LGVMCEDRNGCA
+207 LGVLCEDTNGCA
-219 TASSM
+219 AASSM
-224 LAVTHGATEVKCVS
+224 LAVTHGAVEVKCVS
-238 NNGNIA
+238 YNSNIT

-249 SNIIRNNGDKLD
+249 SNIIRNNGDKLGVCCG
-261 IFTSLKYNEF
+261 IKYSEF
-271 LRIVNQV
+271 LRIINQI

-283 GKHIVSVTE
+283 GKQIISVTE
-292 TQSAVPASEFNLTE
+292 TTSSVPASEFNLTE
-306 NDSQETILK
+306 NDSQETVLK
-315 AVKELGYDLSDED
+315 AVKNLGYDLSDED
-328 NTKVYERFKA
+328 SAKVFERFKS

-343 TISNKELDAIVAAT
+343 TISNKELDAIVATT

-393 QSIGIGDG
+393 QAIGIGDG

-408 TIEQIVGRHYELDDF
+408 TIEQIVGHHYELDDF

-434 TGSAVVK
+434 TGSALVK
-441 LRANGK
+441 LRSNGK

-465 FINAIN
+465 YINAIN

-477 N
+477 I